1 MKIYNDVLLVVYDGF
16 YWGIKIILY
25 IILFILYLYEYYFF
39 LKFILK
45 FY

>member
-25 IILFILYLYEYYFF
+25 IILFILYLNEYYF
-39 LKFILK
+39 LKKFILK
-45 FY
+45 F